1 MTDGSLICL
10 VTIHGIG
17 FEQAPEDGIPGYADG
32 LHERLSA
39 ALGPDVLGDDPG
51 RVRARPGENGPAY
64 VQSLWPP
71 KKPTREQ
78 GLARLG
84 RWSSRAERQL
94 DISGVPLVNGD
105 QRIAHVALVYSHLEA
120 QGPHA
125 GSGLVAASMATVQA
139 GHYTSVLGLARMLFV
154 DTGAMFAHREAANAS
169 GDSSLRVR
177 ASALAQHSGL
187 RLPFQRREVG
197 PAPADPTGLM
207 VTFRNL
213 ENDVAAYVSRND
225 LRERVRAFVREAL
238 IRIASRAD
246 VAAIVVYSHS
256 NGTVVAFD
264 VLSDLPRF
272 FAEQVV
278 WLMTAGSPLR
288 KYTEL
293 FNWGNDAGSLREL
306 QGWTNFWDRKD
317 PVADP
322 LAPPAGWRLGD
333 AVPSPATEPGLYQS
347 IDPDTGARRS
357 MPIEDREVDNV
368 ANSRGGG
375 LRAHNYWDNDSQV
388 VRSMAATLTQLRA
401 AADSGE
407 HERP

>member
-1 MTDGSLICL
+1 MTDGSVVCL

-17 FEQAPEDGIPGYADG
+17 FEQAPENGTPGYADG
-32 LHERLSA
+32 LHEHLSV
-39 ALGPDVLGDDPG
+39 ALGDDLLGDDPG
-51 RVRARPGENGPAY
+51 RTRTRPGENGPVY

-71 KKPTREQ
+71 GKPTREQ

-84 RWSSRAERQL
+84 TWSSRAERQ
-94 DISGVPLVNGD
+94 IEIAGVPLVNGG

-125 GSGLVAASMATVQA
+125 GSGLVAASMAMAQA
-139 GHYTSVLGLARMLFV
+139 GHYASVLGLARMVFV
-154 DTGAMFAHREAANAS
+154 DTSAMLAHHDTGSSAT
-169 GDSSLRVR
+169 DSSLRVR
-177 ASALAQHSGL
+177 QSALAEHLGP
-187 RLPFQRREVG
+187 RLPFAHG
-197 PAPADPTGLM
+197 SAAAPPADPSGLL

-238 IRIASRAD
+238 IRIASRPD
-246 VAAIVVYSHS
+246 VAGIVVNSHS

-264 VLSDLPRF
+264 VLSDLPRV
-272 FAEQVV
+272 FAERVW

-293 FNWGNDAGSLREL
+293 FNWGSDGGSLRAL
-306 QGWTNFWDRKD
+306 RGWTNFWDRMD

-333 AVPSPATEPGLYQS
+333 LVQPAVAGAGLYQS
-347 IDPDTGARRS
+347 LNPDSGMLES
-357 MPIEDREVDNV
+357 IPIEDQEVDNV
-368 ANSRGGG
+368 TNSRGGG
-375 LRAHNYWDNDSQV
+375 LRAHNYWDNETEV
-388 VRSMAATLTQLRA
+388 VRSVAATLKQML
-401 AADSGE
+401 S
-407 HERP
+407 